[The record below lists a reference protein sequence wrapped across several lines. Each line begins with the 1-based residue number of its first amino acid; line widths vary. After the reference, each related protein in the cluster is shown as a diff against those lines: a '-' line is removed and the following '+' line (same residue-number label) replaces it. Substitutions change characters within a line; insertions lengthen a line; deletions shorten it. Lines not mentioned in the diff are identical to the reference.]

1 MKARRL
7 IGCIPH
13 LIVCALYIPLHN
25 YGVDVYI
32 DMYGGLTSRGIGI
45 GMTPDL
51 MVQYF
56 VVMNAIAFFVP
67 KLKLKVLSVSLML
80 GIILYYFLPHYP
92 VRAMAY
98 TSMGGVLTFAAIFA
112 GQLIDRVFFSN
123 REVKA

>member
-13 LIVCALYIPLHN
+13 LIVCALYVPLHN
-25 YGVDVYI
+25 YGVDLYI
-32 DMYGGLTSRGIGI
+32 GVYGGLTSRGIGI

-56 VVMNAIAFFVP
+56 VVMNAITFFIP
-67 KLKLKVLSVSLML
+67 KLKLKVLCVSFML
-80 GIILYYFLPHYP
+80 ALILYYFLPHYP

-98 TSMGGVLTFAAIFA
+98 TLMGGVLTFAAIFA
-112 GQLIDRVFFSN
+112 GQLIDRLFFSK
-123 REVKA
+123 REIEA

>member
-1 MKARRL
+1 MRARRL

-32 DMYGGLTSRGIGI
+32 EIYGGLTSRGIGI

-56 VVMNAIAFFVP
+56 VVMNAVTFFIP
-67 KLKLKVLSVSLML
+67 KLKLKVLFVSFML
-80 GIILYYFLPHYP
+80 ALILYYFLPHYP

-98 TSMGGVLTFAAIFA
+98 TLMGGVLTFAAIFA
-112 GQLIDRVFFSN
+112 GQLMDRLFFSK
-123 REVKA
+123 RKVEA